1 VAWNRDHKG
10 DSAAGKN
17 ALAWSVIAMADA
29 TDRLANV
36 MAADGPR
43 AFAVVSEAVW
53 WVTIVDSTL
62 VRYHAEAYD
71 LVLSQA
77 SGRQRIEETLSG
89 LRFVRNQ
96 IGQGLDQTD
105 FIQPTAGN
113 PDREADCVGDWTW
126 SPQPEPACASL
137 SPLGRSWELS
147 RYQAYQARLAGHAVR
162 QTFGEAASF
171 LMMAADRASTTA
183 AGVLSDQAR
192 AGRP

>member
-1 VAWNRDHKG
+1 MVISRTCDQCGASFTPRREHARFCSARCRVAWNRDHKG

-36 MAADGPR
+36 TAADGPR

-71 LVLSQA
+71 LVLSGL
-77 SGRQRIEETLSG
+77 SNRTRIEETLGG

-96 IGQGLDQTD
+96 IGQGMDHVNFLEPRSGQG
-105 FIQPTAGN
+105 AE
-113 PDREADCVGDWTW
+113 PDRVADWTW
-126 SPQPEPACASL
+126 SQQREPADDSL
-137 SPLGRSWELS
+137 SAQGKQWELA
-147 RYQAYQARLAGHAVR
+147 RYRAYRARLA
-162 QTFGEAASF
+162 
-171 LMMAADRASTTA
+171 
-183 AGVLSDQAR
+183 
-192 AGRP
+192 